1 MIGYGAGMRLHDTPS
16 SAGLPGGRRPPAP
29 RSAAHNE
36 LVARA
41 ARVIPGGTTNSA
53 RHPPGLEFLVER
65 GEGAHLVDVDG
76 RRYLDF
82 VLGGGPLVLGHADP
96 RLQAVVQRA
105 TALGGHHYALHR
117 RAVEL
122 AERIVRH
129 VPSAEMVRFTAS
141 GSEATFHALRLARAV
156 TSRTG
161 IVKFDGAYHGHHDLA
176 VWSFEHS
183 PTHPPDP
190 YPESA
195 GVQRGVASDL
205 VVLPFN
211 DAEAVAQALGAQ
223 PGRFA
228 AVICEPF
235 QRAIPPRPGFLEAVR
250 RACDATGTVLIFD
263 EIVTGFRLAPG
274 GAQQRYGVVPDL
286 TTLGKALAGGLPL
299 AALAGQ
305 RRFMEHLD
313 PDLGGSG
320 FSFHCGTFNGYL
332 LGVECAHATLDVLLE
347 QGGLARLEELGEL
360 AAERLRRACADL
372 GMPVDVTVAGGVF
385 QPYFTDRPVRS
396 AADARAA
403 DQVLTAAYHRLLL
416 EAGVYKLAAKGY
428 LGLAHD
434 EGHVEE
440 LGEATTWALGRLTRG

>member
-1 MIGYGAGMRLHDTPS
+1 MRVHHTTS
-16 SAGLPGGRRPPAP
+16 SDGLPGDRQP
-29 RSAAHNE
+29 RSAAHDQLIE
-36 LVARA
+36 RA

-53 RHPPGLEFLVER
+53 RHPRGLEFLVER
-65 GEGAHLVDVDG
+65 GEGAHLFDVDG

-96 RLQAVVQRA
+96 RLQAAARHA
-105 TALGGHHYALHR
+105 GALGGHHYALHR
-117 RAVEL
+117 RTVEL
-122 AERIVRH
+122 AERIVGY

-141 GSEATFHALRLARAV
+141 GTEATLHALRLARAV
-156 TSRTG
+156 TGRAG

-183 PTHPPDP
+183 PSRPPEP
-190 YPESA
+190 FPESA

-211 DAEAVAQALGAQ
+211 DPGAVAELLAAQ
-223 PGRFA
+223 PERFA

-235 QRAIPPRPGFLEAVR
+235 QRAIPPQPGFLEAVR
-250 RACDATGTVLIFD
+250 RACDAAGTVLIFD
-263 EIVTGFRLAPG
+263 EVVTGFRLAPG

-299 AALAGQ
+299 AALAG
-305 RRFMEHLD
+305 RRHLMEHLD
-313 PDLGGSG
+313 PAAGEPT
-320 FSFHCGTFNGYL
+320 SFHCGTFSGYL
-332 LGVECAHATLDVLLE
+332 LGVECAHATLDVLVE
-347 QGGLARLEELGEL
+347 QGGIARLEALGEL

-372 GMPVDVTVAGGVF
+372 GVPAAVTMAGGVF
-385 QPYFTDRPVRS
+385 QLYFTAGTIRS
-396 AADARAA
+396 AADVRAA
-403 DQVLTAAYHRLLL
+403 DQALSAAYHRLLL
-416 EAGVYKLAAKGY
+416 EAGIYKLVPKGY

-440 LGEATTWALGRLTRG
+440 LAVATAWALSRLAG